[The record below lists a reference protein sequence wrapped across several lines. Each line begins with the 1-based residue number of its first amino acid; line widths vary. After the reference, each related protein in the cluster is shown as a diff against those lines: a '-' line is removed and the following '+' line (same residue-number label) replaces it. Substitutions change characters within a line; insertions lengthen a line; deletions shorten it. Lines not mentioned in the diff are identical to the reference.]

1 MNEGKR
7 TLTINRLIEG
17 VDYFLYWMK
26 MPPGIYAFVVT
37 NVDDTYSVYLDPRR
51 SIDQLKKDLDH
62 ELKHIIYDD
71 FYNGLPIWV
80 VEAA

>member
-1 MNEGKR
+1 MNEGKK

-37 NVDDTYSVYLDPRR
+37 NPDNTYSVYLDPRR
-51 SIDQLKKDLDH
+51 SFDQLLKDLEH
-62 ELKHIIYDD
+62 ELNHIIRED
-71 FYNGLPIWV
+71 FYNGRPIWV